1 MTITL
6 NKTYNFVRRN
16 LRCNKM
22 FLVTCVTGYLRR
34 DFPVSR
40 QFLSREGVARALAAG
55 KSLVR
60 IGDGEIGL
68 LNGKGIGFQAFDERI
83 QESLSRAIN
92 DYRPDSPYLI
102 ALPQRYLL
110 RSNRQLRALGMLRL
124 WLPLKAM
131 VAARFPREPE
141 YADAHLFYYREGF
154 DQTVRPAVSGRPGI
168 FLVNGP
174 TAAALA
180 ATSLPWLAGLKVVV
194 TREEH
199 AFADIDRLR
208 HDLAEAVSELA
219 PVGDPVVFCSCGPAG
234 KVLVLECAAK
244 GIQAI
249 DLGAGIEVLLT
260 GVGIEARI

>member
-1 MTITL
+1 
-6 NKTYNFVRRN
+6 
-16 LRCNKM
+16 M

-141 YADAHLFYYREGF
+141 YADAHLFYYHDGF
-154 DQTVRPAVSGRPGI
+154 EKTVRPAVSGRPAV
-168 FLVNGP
+168 FLVNGRV
-174 TAAALA
+174 AAALTA
-180 ATSLPWLAGLKVVV
+180 NPPIWGARIEVIV

-199 AFADIDRLR
+199 AFAEIDDLR
-208 HDLAEAVSELA
+208 RELSQVLAKVAADGNA
-219 PVGDPVVFCSCGPAG
+219 PMVLCSCGPAG
-234 KVLVLECAAK
+234 KVLVLECAEK

-260 GVGIEARI
+260 GAGIEGRI